1 MQTFSTPKSPS
12 NFKPSRPSVVNQNLI
27 TLDVRADLRAGREP
41 FSKIMGALAALRV
54 EQSLRILAPFEPT
67 PLIKLLGRQ
76 GFQHAASVN
85 ATGEWEVLFTRR
97 SGESSV
103 AVLPPVPPLPGGGI
117 AVGRPLEIIEL
128 DARGLEPPQ
137 PLVTILEALG
147 TLPAQAELRAHTDRR
162 PMHLYAQL
170 EERGFTGESQEQSD
184 GSFITHIHHR

>member
-1 MQTFSTPKSPS
+1 M
-12 NFKPSRPSVVNQNLI
+12 KPNLI

-41 FSKIMGALAALRV
+41 FSKIMEAVAALV
-54 EQSLRILAPFEPT
+54 AEQSLRILAPFEPL

-76 GFQHAASVN
+76 GFQYTASADAA
-85 ATGEWEVLFTRR
+85 GDWEVLFTRR
-97 SGESSV
+97 SGGSPVEV
-103 AVLPPVPPLPGGGI
+103 RPPVPLPGGGI
-117 AVGRPLEIIEL
+117 TAGQPLEIIEL

-147 TLPAQAELRAHTDRR
+147 TLPAQAELSAHTDRR

-184 GSFITHIHHR
+184 GSFITHIRHR